1 MHSWGVEFMA
11 EREKGVTPSSAE
23 TVIRFESLEDAVNYL
38 EALRNEYSNLVG
50 RLVRMLEDIRVA
62 KSGIDALLK
71 LASELGGEIR
81 QTGFREGPRVSLAG
95 AELVILPSP
104 DTLERILEEVAEAAN
119 RKLTTLTEIAK
130 RMRELAQRNPLAGQ
144 VIVEIALVDGI
155 PKYIIV
161 REKAGF

>member
-1 MHSWGVEFMA
+1 MA
-11 EREKGVTPSSAE
+11 ERRKSPALTLVE
-23 TVIRFESLEDAVNYL
+23 TVVRFESLEEAANFL

-50 RLVRMLEDIRVA
+50 KLVRMLEDVRVA

-71 LASELGGEIR
+71 LVSELGGEVR

-95 AELVILPSP
+95 AELIILPSP
-104 DTLERILEEVAEAAN
+104 DTLERVLEEVAEAAN

-130 RMRELAQRNPLAGQ
+130 RLRDLAQRNPLAGQ
-144 VIVEIALVDGI
+144 IIVEIALIDGL

-161 REKAGF
+161 RERAGF

>member
-1 MHSWGVEFMA
+1 MA
-11 EREKGVTPSSAE
+11 ERRKSPALTLVE
-23 TVIRFESLEDAVNYL
+23 TVVRFESLEEAANFL

-50 RLVRMLEDIRVA
+50 KLVRMLEDVRVA

-71 LASELGGEIR
+71 LVSELGGEVR

-95 AELVILPSP
+95 AELIILPSP
-104 DTLERILEEVAEAAN
+104 DTLERVLEEVAEAAN

-130 RMRELAQRNPLAGQ
+130 RLRDLAQRNPLAGQ
-144 VIVEIALVDGI
+144 IIVEIALIDGL

>member
-1 MHSWGVEFMA
+1 MSEYKKDTA
-11 EREKGVTPSSAE
+11 LPLAE
-23 TVIRFESLEDAVNYL
+23 TVVRFESLEDAVNYL
-38 EALRNEYSNLVG
+38 ETLRNEYSNLVG
-50 RLVRMLEDIRVA
+50 KLVRMLEDIRVA

-71 LASELGGEIR
+71 LVSELGGEVK

-104 DTLERILEEVAEAAN
+104 DTLEKILEEVAEAAN

-130 RMRELAQRNPLAGQ
+130 RLRELAQRNPLAGQ
-144 VIVEIALVDGI
+144 IVVEVVLVDGM
-155 PKYIIV
+155 PKYIVV

>member
-1 MHSWGVEFMA
+1 MS
-11 EREKGVTPSSAE
+11 ERRKGVAPSLAE
-23 TVIRFESLEDAVNYL
+23 TVVRFESLEDAVNYL
-38 EALRNEYSNLVG
+38 ETLRNEYSNLVG
-50 RLVRMLEDIRVA
+50 KLVRMLEDIRVA

-71 LASELGGEIR
+71 LVSELGGEVK

-104 DTLERILEEVAEAAN
+104 DTLEKILEEVAEAAN

-130 RMRELAQRNPLAGQ
+130 RLRELAQRNPLAGQ
-144 VIVEIALVDGI
+144 IVVEVVLVDGM
-155 PKYIIV
+155 PKYIVV